1 MYRLSLIISE
11 VFNKYLPLADQAKVQ
26 LNLDFSDTT
35 QQVAHPEAVKH
46 DLDQQLSSALQHA
59 VGGEISVAVTDHAI
73 TITDPA
79 TVLSPAACALLSN
92 RRVTVK
98 SRTGFGTTV
107 TIQLSTPDRTELP
120 TSAYPQPT
128 PKPKSSSRST
138 PKKTL

>member
-46 DLDQQLSSALQHA
+46 DLDQQLSSALQHT
-59 VGGEISVAVTDHAI
+59 VGGEISVAVTDRAI
-73 TITDPA
+73 TITDVA

-98 SRTGFGTTV
+98 SRTGFGTTI
-107 TIQLSTPDRTELP
+107 TIQLSTPDRTESP
-120 TSAYPQPT
+120 ASTDPQPA
-128 PKPKSSSRST
+128 PKPQSRSRST
-138 PKKTL
+138 PTKTL

>member
-46 DLDQQLSSALQHA
+46 DLDQQLSSALQHT

-73 TITDPA
+73 TITDAA

-98 SRTGFGTTV
+98 SRTGFGTTI
-107 TIQLSTPDRTELP
+107 TIQLSTPNRTESP
-120 TSAYPQPT
+120 ASTGPQPV
-128 PKPKSSSRST
+128 PKSQSRSRST
-138 PKKTL
+138 PDKTL

>member
-46 DLDQQLSSALQHA
+46 
-59 VGGEISVAVTDHAI
+59 EISVAVTDRAI
-73 TITDPA
+73 TITDAA

-98 SRTGFGTTV
+98 SRTGFGTTI
-107 TIQLSTPDRTELP
+107 TIQLSTPDRTESP
-120 TSAYPQPT
+120 VSTDPQPA
-128 PKPKSSSRST
+128 PKPQSRSRST
-138 PKKTL
+138 PTKTL

>member
-35 QQVAHPEAVKH
+35 KQVQHPEAVKH
-46 DLDQQLSSALQHA
+46 DLDEQLGSALQHT
-59 VGGEISVAVTDHAI
+59 VGGEISVTVTDHTI
-73 TITDPA
+73 TITDQE

-98 SRTGFGTTV
+98 SRTGFGTTI
-107 TIQLSTPDRTELP
+107 TIQLSPDSQ
-120 TSAYPQPT
+120 SA
-128 PKPKSSSRST
+128 
-138 PKKTL
+138 